1 MGRVNLN
8 KVVLDVILLLPLT
21 VLFQSILPV
30 INKVVFFLV
39 IASLLYITIRS
50 HHYVQETILFLAF
63 VVVYCF
69 SLITTDK
76 VADNTNEYFYLLFF
90 MLFSSYT
97 INRHDYIKQYLLTHV
112 LYIKRIVVLWD
123 LCVIVSMFFKSSYR
137 NGYFFSFT
145 GNVFRSASA
154 AIFILSLILIL
165 VNEKKSSIILAVVPL
180 FCVFSGGSRTYLAVG
195 LALAV
200 AAYYMAAPSRRFF
213 WMTIIPAALVV
224 GMIVLNSSIMDKIN
238 SSLTVGANEFY
249 QDPLIK
255 FTSGRSLF
263 WEADLKAFFAGDF
276 INQLFGYGFNF
287 VYDVNEVAIH
297 NRIWAH
303 NDYIGILLNYGY
315 IGLLCYVLMFKKMFT
330 ACVSQYRFPFWMKL
344 LLIFVW
350 AFNAFFNM
358 FYTYSCACASYPFV
372 LFGVSL
378 FWDNKMKKEE
388 IGWGKTSES

>member
-8 KVVLDVILLLPLT
+8 KVVMDVILLLPLT

-39 IASLLYITIRS
+39 IASLLYITIRNL
-50 HHYVQETILFLAF
+50 HYVQEAILLLAF

-97 INRHDYIKQYLLTHV
+97 INRYDYIKQYLLTHV

-145 GNVFRSASA
+145 GNVFRSATA

-165 VNEKKSSIILAVVPL
+165 VNEKKSNIILAAVPL

-195 LALAV
+195 LALAF

-224 GMIVLNSSIMDKIN
+224 GMIILNSSIMDKIN

-263 WEADLKAFFAGDF
+263 WDADLKAFFAGDT

-378 FWDNKMKKEE
+378 FWDDKMKKEE